1 MSNIV
6 DHEVLHRRIHPDQM
20 KDNGKPSSAAFTHL
34 EMSVD
39 RASIWSVE
47 KTLHEHSDFG
57 VAAISAGLARELK
70 QEVAATPSL
79 LNPSHADVIGH
90 KPRSVSKRFSEAC
103 TLVKAPCAS
112 VRHSPVPVLTNEPLG
127 TVADS

>member
-1 MSNIV
+1 MSNIG

-20 KDNGKPSSAAFTHL
+20 KDNGRPSSAAFTHF

-47 KTLHEHSDFG
+47 KTLHEHPDFG

-79 LNPSHADVIGH
+79 LNPSHADVSGH
-90 KPRSVSKRFSEAC
+90 KTKSVSRKFSEAC
-103 TLVKAPCAS
+103 ALVKAP
-112 VRHSPVPVLTNEPLG
+112 RTSPGHEPSPLPLTEPVGAAAE
-127 TVADS
+127 A